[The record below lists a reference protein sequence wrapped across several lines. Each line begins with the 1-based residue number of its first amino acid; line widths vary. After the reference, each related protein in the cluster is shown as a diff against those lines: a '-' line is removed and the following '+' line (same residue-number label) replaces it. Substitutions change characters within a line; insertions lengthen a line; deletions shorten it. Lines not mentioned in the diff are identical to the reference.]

1 MYKTVK
7 KKNTPLQVKF
17 LNTKVLSE
25 KYKVSEIIEV
35 IWQKKGPW
43 YIMYHDF
50 MIVIPISINND
61 DMIVIQFGSLVQ
73 WFPT

>member
-1 MYKTVK
+1 MYKTVKK

-35 IWQKKGPW
+35 IWQKKGP
-43 YIMYHDF
+43 
-50 MIVIPISINND
+50 
-61 DMIVIQFGSLVQ
+61 
-73 WFPT
+73 